1 VTQITKNLETL
12 RARIAQA
19 TAAAGRNE
27 NEVSLL
33 AVSKRHTPESI
44 ALARDA
50 GLNCMAENYL
60 QEALEKIALLGNDI
74 EWHYIGRIQSNKS
87 KAIAMNF
94 QWAQTVHTM
103 KIARRLNDQRPQ
115 EMSALNVCV
124 QVNTDHGKGNDQGHN
139 KGHGGAEPG
148 EVAALCAFIEEQPR
162 LRLRGLMCIPMPADS
177 TERQHEPF
185 RALKELYEQLINAGH
200 DLDTLSMG
208 MSNDL
213 EVAIAEGS
221 TMVRIGTALFGPR
234 PS

>member
-44 ALARDA
+44 AIARDA

-124 QVNTDHGKGNDQGHN
+124 QVNTDHGKGYDQ
-139 KGHGGAEPG
+139 GHGGAVPG

-213 EVAIAEGS
+213 EAAIAEGS